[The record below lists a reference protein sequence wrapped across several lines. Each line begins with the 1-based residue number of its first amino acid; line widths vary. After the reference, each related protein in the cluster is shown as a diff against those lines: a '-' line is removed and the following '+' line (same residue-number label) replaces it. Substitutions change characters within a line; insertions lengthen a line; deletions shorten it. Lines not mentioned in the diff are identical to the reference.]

1 MENEFSQ
8 NDNDKDEPA
17 QSHTDEFAT
26 NITDNVGSN
35 TQSFIKDIN
44 TEPELFVQPTIIAT
58 TPPPDPVKPEVN
70 SPGVIVLQWL
80 TYAFW
85 GWTVIAM
92 SVLTSIVLAHFMLE
106 DANVG
111 ESIIYGIAAIIVLL
125 PVSVICD
132 IFYSKKEP
140 EKKTGFASVVMVI
153 HAVIFGLSTIGA
165 LITVAFSVANLIISS
180 SSSEET
186 QVVLFS
192 ALIITILSV
201 AVLLRTIMPKRLLH
215 MRRCFIIFMMVAV
228 GIIITLGIV
237 GPVSETWAT
246 RNDRLIQENIYSVES
261 GIDNYVTSNKKLPN
275 SLSDVELTGD
285 AKKLVQD
292 NLVTYKNDGEASEGS
307 GYLAESYY
315 RYQLCVTY
323 QKASDNNW
331 MGGSSSSH
339 MEDTNSS
346 GYETS
351 VSTYYHKAGETCYK
365 LKIPKASSYVYGET
379 TDLTQ

>member
-8 NDNDKDEPA
+8 NDNKDEPVQDHA
-17 QSHTDEFAT
+17 DEFAT
-26 NITDNVGSN
+26 NSTNDMGSN

-58 TPPPDPVKPEVN
+58 TAPPDPVKPEAN

-140 EKKTGFASVVMVI
+140 EKKIGFASVVMVI

-165 LITVAFSVANLIISS
+165 LITVAFSVVNLIISS

-201 AVLLRTIMPKRLLH
+201 AILLRTIMPKQLLH
-215 MRRCFIIFMMVAV
+215 MRRYFIIFMIVAV
-228 GIIITLGIV
+228 GVIITLGIV

-246 RNDRLIQENIYSVES
+246 RNDRLIEDSLYNVER

-275 SLSDVELTGD
+275 SLSDVDLTGD

-307 GYLAESYY
+307 GYRAESYY

-323 QKASDNNW
+323 QKASDNDW
-331 MGGSSSSH
+331 MGGSSSSYL
-339 MEDTNSS
+339 EDTNSD

-351 VSTYYHKAGETCYK
+351 VSTYYHSAGETCYK
-365 LKIPKASSYVYGET
+365 LKISKSSSYMYDTT
-379 TDLTQ
+379 TDLMQ